1 LNTADIEQMSNNA
14 IVVTDVLKSMAH
26 PTRLMICCLLIENEL
41 SVGQI
46 NETFNNVS
54 QSVVSQHLN
63 KLKKTNLVRT
73 RRESQTIYYS
83 LKGTRSV
90 EIIKLLQSL
99 YC

>member
-1 LNTADIEQMSNNA
+1 MDKNDLEQISKNA
-14 IVVTDVLKSMAH
+14 VVVTDVLKSLAH

-46 NETFNNVS
+46 NETFTNVS
-54 QSVVSQHLN
+54 QSVVSQHLT
-63 KLKKTNLVRT
+63 KLKSMNLVKT
-73 RRESQTIYYS
+73 RRESQTIFYS

-90 EIIKLLQSL
+90 EIIKLLQKL

>member
-1 LNTADIEQMSNNA
+1 MNTINIEQMSNNA
-14 IVVTDVLKSMAH
+14 KVVTDVLKSMAH
-26 PTRLMICCLLIENEL
+26 PTRLMICCLLIDNEL

-46 NETFNNVS
+46 NETFTNVS

-63 KLKKTNLVRT
+63 KLKKTNLVQT

-90 EIIKLLQSL
+90 EIIKLLQTL

>member
-1 LNTADIEQMSNNA
+1 MNTADIEQMSNNA

>member
-1 LNTADIEQMSNNA
+1 MDTINLEQISKNA
-14 IVVTDVLKSMAH
+14 IIVTDVLKSMAH
-26 PTRLMICCLLIENEL
+26 PTRLMICCLLIDNEL

-46 NETFNNVS
+46 NDTFVDVS
-54 QSVVSQHLN
+54 QSVVSQHLT
-63 KLKKTNLVRT
+63 KLKNMDLVKT

-90 EIIKLLQSL
+90 EIIKLLQKL

>member
-1 LNTADIEQMSNNA
+1 MDKNDLEQISKNA
-14 IVVTDVLKSMAH
+14 VVVTDVLKSLAH

-46 NETFNNVS
+46 NDTFTNVS
-54 QSVVSQHLN
+54 QSVVSQHLT
-63 KLKKTNLVRT
+63 KLKSMNLVKT

-83 LKGTRSV
+83 LKGTRST
-90 EIIKLLQSL
+90 EIIKLLQKL

>member
-1 LNTADIEQMSNNA
+1 LNTVDIEQMSNNA

-46 NETFNNVS
+46 NETFTNVS

-63 KLKKTNLVRT
+63 KLKKTNLVQT

>member
-1 LNTADIEQMSNNA
+1 MDKKDLEQISKNA
-14 IVVTDVLKSMAH
+14 IIVTDVLKSLSH

-46 NETFNNVS
+46 NDTFTNVS
-54 QSVVSQHLN
+54 QSVVSQHLT
-63 KLKKTNLVRT
+63 KLKSMKLVQT

-83 LKGTRSV
+83 LKGTRSI
-90 EIIKLLQSL
+90 EIIKLLQKL

>member
-1 LNTADIEQMSNNA
+1 MDTVNLEEISKNA
-14 IVVTDVLKSMAH
+14 IIVTDVLKSMAH
-26 PTRLMICCLLIENEL
+26 PTRLMICCLLIDNEL

-46 NETFNNVS
+46 NDTFVDVS
-54 QSVVSQHLN
+54 QSVVSQHLT
-63 KLKKTNLVRT
+63 KLKNMDLVKT

-90 EIIKLLQSL
+90 EIIKLLQKL